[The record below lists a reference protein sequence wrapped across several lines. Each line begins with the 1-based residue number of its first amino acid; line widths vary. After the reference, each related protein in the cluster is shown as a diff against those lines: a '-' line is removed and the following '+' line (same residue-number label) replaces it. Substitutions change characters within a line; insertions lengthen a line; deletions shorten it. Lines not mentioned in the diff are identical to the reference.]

1 MARSPGTRRDPV
13 VGVPP
18 ITYLPAPLPLALE
31 GAGPSAALGSIQLVF
46 IALAFAVALTYFARR
61 LRIAEPI
68 LLLLGGI
75 VLSQLPNLPDIVLAP
90 DLVFILFL
98 PPILFAAA
106 YFTPIRDFKA
116 NIRPILLLAI
126 GLVLFTTV
134 GVAVVVQQ
142 LTGMPVA
149 AAFALGAIVA
159 PPDAVSATAVF
170 RRLGVP
176 RRIVTI
182 LEGESLLNDASALIA
197 YRAAVVAAGP
207 VAFSL
212 ADSTVAFFLVSFGGL
227 VVGAIAGA
235 IVTRTLHRTADPIIE
250 VIISLLAPAT
260 AYVAAEQLGV
270 SGVLATVV
278 AGLITGQRAARVLSP
293 DARLM
298 GAGVWQTLI
307 WLINAFVFMLI
318 GLQMPAILRAVLA
331 DYRPEQLLGLALA
344 ISATVIV
351 TRIAWVFPATYL
363 PRLLNANLRRRDPPP
378 PARAV
383 FIVSW
388 AGMRGVVSLAAA
400 FALPPDFPSRDL
412 ILFLTFCVIL
422 ATLVG
427 QGLTLP
433 WLIRHLGVLA
443 RTGRDD
449 EQVHARL
456 AAVEA
461 ALQRLDD
468 LKHDYAEHLP
478 LIEQL
483 REEYEHEASHVLPK
497 PGAGPDE
504 SEQELLDHR
513 AIRNAVLVAQREAVI
528 ALRDA
533 GVINDQT
540 LRAIER
546 DLDLEALRAGA

>member
-1 MARSPGTRRDPV
+1 MTTPFAV
-13 VGVPP
+13 VD
-18 ITYLPAPLPLALE
+18 
-31 GAGPSAALGSIQLVF
+31 AALAPELGPIELVF
-46 IALAFAVALTYFARR
+46 IALAFAVGLTYVSRR
-61 LRIAEPI
+61 LQIAEPI

-75 VLSQLPNLPDIVLAP
+75 ALSQLPDLPDIVLAP
-90 DLVFILFL
+90 DVVFLLFL
-98 PPILFAAA
+98 PPILFGAA

-116 NIRPILLLAI
+116 NLRPILLLAI

-134 GVAVVVQQ
+134 AVAFVAQQ
-142 LTGMPVA
+142 LTGMPIA

-159 PPDAVSATAVF
+159 PPDAVAATAVF

-212 ADSTVAFFLVSFGGL
+212 AESTVDFFVVSIGGL
-227 VVGAIAGA
+227 AVGVIVGA
-235 IVTRTLHRTADPIIE
+235 IVTRTLSRTADPIIE
-250 VIISLLAPAT
+250 VIVSLLAPVT
-260 AYVAAEQLGV
+260 AYLAAEQVGV

-298 GAGVWQTLI
+298 GAAVWQTVI

-318 GLQMPAILRAVLA
+318 GLQLPAILRAVLV
-331 DYRPEQLLGLALA
+331 DYRPDQLLVMGLAVA
-344 ISATVIV
+344 ATVIV
-351 TRIAWVFPATYL
+351 TRIVWVYPATYL
-363 PRLLNANLRRRDPPP
+363 PRFLSARVRERDPYPP
-378 PARAV
+378 PRAV

-400 FALPPDFPSRDL
+400 IALPPDFPARDL
-412 ILFLTFCVIL
+412 ILFLTFCAIA
-422 ATLVG
+422 ATLIG

-443 RTGRDD
+443 PSGQNG
-449 EQVHARL
+449 EEVHARL

-461 ALQRLDD
+461 ALQRLEE
-468 LKHDYAEHLP
+468 LKHDFPDHVP

-483 REEYEHEASHVLPK
+483 REQFEHEAEHVMPR
-497 PGAGPDE
+497 PGKGLDE
-504 SEQELLDHR
+504 AEQELLDHR
-513 AIRNAVLVAQREAVI
+513 AIRNAVLIAQREAVI
-528 ALRDA
+528 RLRDA
-533 GVINDQT
+533 GVINDET
-540 LRAIER
+540 LRSIER

>member
-1 MARSPGTRRDPV
+1 M
-13 VGVPP
+13 
-18 ITYLPAPLPLALE
+18 PLAVTDPALSH
-31 GAGPSAALGSIQLVF
+31 GLGSIQLIFVT
-46 IALAFAVALTYFARR
+46 LAFAIALTYFARR
-61 LRIAEPI
+61 LRIADPI

-75 VLSQLPNLPDIVLAP
+75 VLSQLPDLPDIELAP
-90 DLVFILFL
+90 DVVFLLFL
-98 PPILFAAA
+98 PPILFGAA

-116 NIRPILLLAI
+116 NLRPILLLAI
-126 GLVLFTTV
+126 GLVLFTTAA
-134 GVAVVVQQ
+134 VALLVQQ
-142 LTGMPVA
+142 LTAMPIA
-149 AAFALGAIVA
+149 AAVALGAIVA
-159 PPDAVSATAVF
+159 PPDAVAATAIF

-182 LEGESLLNDASALIA
+182 LEGESLLNDASALIV
-197 YRAAVVAAGP
+197 YRLAVVAGAAAASS

-212 ADSTVAFFLVSFGGL
+212 GDAAADVGGAVVDFILVGAGGL
-227 VVGAIAGA
+227 AVGAIVGA

-250 VIISLLAPAT
+250 IIVTLLAPAT
-260 AYVAAEQLGV
+260 AYIAAEQVGV

-278 AGLITGQRAARVLSP
+278 AGLMTGQRAARVLSP

-298 GAGVWQTLI
+298 GFGVWQTLI
-307 WLINAFVFMLI
+307 WLINATVFMLI
-318 GLQMPAILRAVLA
+318 GLQLPAILEAVLA
-331 DYRPEQLLGLALA
+331 DHTPEELVGLGLAV
-344 ISATVIV
+344 SATVIIA
-351 TRIAWVFPATYL
+351 RIVWVYPATYL
-363 PRLLNANLRRRDPPP
+363 PRFFSESLRARDPYP

-383 FIVSW
+383 FIISW

-412 ILFLTFCVIL
+412 ILFLTFCVIA

-443 RTGRDD
+443 PPGQNG
-449 EQVHARL
+449 EEVHARL

-461 ALQRLDD
+461 ALQRLEE
-468 LKHDYAEHLP
+468 LKHDYPDHLP

-483 REEYEHEASHVLPK
+483 RDEYEHEASHVLPSA
-497 PGAGPDE
+497 GATVDE
-504 SEQELLDHR
+504 AEQELLEHR

-528 ALRDA
+528 GLRDA
-533 GVINDQT
+533 GVINDET
-540 LRAIER
+540 LRSIER

>member
-1 MARSPGTRRDPV
+1 V
-13 VGVPP
+13 
-18 ITYLPAPLPLALE
+18 PLAVTDPALSHDL
-31 GAGPSAALGSIQLVF
+31 GPVQLILVTLVF
-46 IALAFAVALTYFARR
+46 AIALTYIARR
-61 LRIAEPI
+61 LRIADPI

-75 VLSQLPNLPDIVLAP
+75 VLSQLPDLPEVGLAPDIVFL
-90 DLVFILFL
+90 LFL
-98 PPILFAAA
+98 PPILFGAA

-116 NIRPILLLAI
+116 NLRPILLLAI
-126 GLVLFTTV
+126 GLVLFT
-134 GVAVVVQQ
+134 AVVVGVVVQA
-142 LTGMPVA
+142 LTGMPLA

-159 PPDAVSATAVF
+159 PPDAVAATAIF

-197 YRAAVVAAGP
+197 YRAAVTAAAVAGP

-212 ADSTVAFFLVSFGGL
+212 GTASADLFAASVDFVVVAAGGL
-227 VVGAIAGA
+227 AIGSIVGA
-235 IVTRTLHRTADPIIE
+235 IVTRTLHRTADPVIE
-250 VIISLLAPAT
+250 ILVTLLAPVT
-260 AYVAAEQLGV
+260 AYLAAEQIGV

-278 AGLITGQRAARVLSP
+278 AGLITGQRGARVLSP

-298 GAGVWQTLI
+298 GFGVWQTVI

-318 GLQMPAILRAVLA
+318 GLQLPAILRAVLA
-331 DYRPEQLLGLALA
+331 VYGPAELAGLGLAV
-344 ISATVIV
+344 SAVVIV
-351 TRIAWVFPATYL
+351 ARIVWVYPATYL
-363 PRLLNANLRRRDPPP
+363 PRLLSAKLRARDPFP

-400 FALPPDFPSRDL
+400 FALPPNFPSRDL
-412 ILFLTFCVIL
+412 ILFLTFCVIA

-443 RTGRDD
+443 PAGQDG
-449 EQVHARL
+449 EEVHARL

-461 ALQRLDD
+461 ALQRLEE
-468 LKHDYAEHLP
+468 LKHDYPGHLP
-478 LIEQL
+478 LIDQL
-483 REEYEHEASHVLPK
+483 REEHEHEAGHVLPR
-497 PGAGPDE
+497 PDAGPDE
-504 SEQELLDHR
+504 AEQELLDHR

-528 ALRDA
+528 GLRDA
-533 GVINDQT
+533 GVINDET

>member
-1 MARSPGTRRDPV
+1 VARPADARRDPV
-13 VGVPP
+13 DGELV
-18 ITYLPAPLPLALE
+18 IAPLPLTVAETAASTEL
-31 GAGPSAALGSIQLVF
+31 GPIPLVF
-46 IALAFAVALTYFARR
+46 LLLAVAIGLTYVARR
-61 LRIAEPI
+61 LRIADPI

-75 VLSQLPNLPDIVLAP
+75 LLSALFDLPDVVLAP
-90 DLVFILFL
+90 ELVFFLFL

-116 NIRPILLLAI
+116 NLRPILLLAI

-134 GVAVVVQQ
+134 AVAVVAQE
-142 LTGMPVA
+142 LTGMPWA

-159 PPDAVSATAVF
+159 PPDAVSATAIF

-182 LEGESLLNDASALIA
+182 LEGESLVNDAAALIA
-197 YRAAVVAAGP
+197 YRTAVIAAGP

-212 ADSTVAFFLVSFGGL
+212 ENAAVDFVLVAAGGL
-227 VVGAIAGA
+227 AVGAVVGLIL
-235 IVTRTLHRTADPIIE
+235 TRTLHRTADPIIE
-250 VIISLLAPAT
+250 ILVTLLAPAT
-260 AYVAAEQLGV
+260 AYLVAEEIGV

-298 GAGVWQTLI
+298 GAGVWQTVI

-318 GLQMPAILRAVLA
+318 GLQLPAILEAVLA
-331 DYRPEQLLGLALA
+331 VYDPAQLVGLGLAV
-344 ISATVIV
+344 STTVIV
-351 TRIAWVFPATYL
+351 ARIVWVYPASYL
-363 PRLLNANLRRRDPPP
+363 PRFLSARIRARDPYPP
-378 PARAV
+378 GRAV

-412 ILFLTFCVIL
+412 ILFLTFCVIA

-427 QGLTLP
+427 QGLSLP
-433 WLIRHLGVLA
+433 WLIRRLGVVA
-443 RTGRDD
+443 SAAGDG
-449 EQVHARL
+449 EEVHARL
-456 AAVEA
+456 AAIEA
-461 ALQRLDD
+461 ALRRLEE
-468 LKHDYAEHLP
+468 LKVDYPDHLP
-478 LIEQL
+478 LIDQL
-483 REEYEHEASHVLPK
+483 HEEYEHEAEHVLPR
-497 PGAGPDE
+497 PGSEPDE
-504 SEQELLDHR
+504 ATRELLDHR
-513 AIRNAVLVAQREAVI
+513 AIRSAVLVAQREAVI

>member
-1 MARSPGTRRDPV
+1 
-13 VGVPP
+13 
-18 ITYLPAPLPLALE
+18 LPLVLE
-31 GAGPSAALGSIQLVF
+31 AAGSSAALGSIQLVF

-134 GVAVVVQQ
+134 TVAVVVQQ
-142 LTGMPVA
+142 LTGMPLA

-235 IVTRTLHRTADPIIE
+235 IVTRTLNRTADPIIE

-298 GAGVWQTLI
+298 GAGVWQTVI

-318 GLQMPAILRAVLA
+318 GLQLPAILRAVLA
-331 DYRPEQLLGLALA
+331 DYRPEQLLGLGLA
-344 ISATVIV
+344 VSATVIA

-363 PRLLNANLRRRDPPP
+363 PRLLNARLRRRDPPP
-378 PARAV
+378 PAQAV

-412 ILFLTFCVIL
+412 ILFLTFCAIV

-427 QGLTLP
+427 QGLSLP
-433 WLIRHLGVLA
+433 WLIRHLRVLA

-461 ALQRLDD
+461 ALERLEE